1 MRTHYPQNRSHGT
14 MLEDTSSERIG
25 DFLVKIGA
33 LTAAQ
38 RDEVIAKQT
47 ESPDRL
53 FGQIAIELGYINDA
67 AVDQYL
73 EQKRR

>member
-1 MRTHYPQNRSHGT
+1 